1 MTNHMSSSNAD
12 SMIIASS
19 VDLLQRDSDARSKC
33 LHNDETKV
41 ISIIDLL
48 TQTSTLKKEK
58 SKDHSWKEVILEL
71 IRRLRNV
78 SERKIESQDTF
89 IAKNVQKLKT
99 FVQLLNKQLQ
109 TQENTRFTFKTS
121 SWVDVAREEATMRK
135 QRFRDDLSSLRKR
148 REILMKIVKRKEMKK
163 IQKRSIDQ
171 IFQEIANVSMTQ
183 SNLIV
188 SLRKLESED
197 ITLHVM
203 SSKAQAVLEKFQAW
217 VKKIASSAHVM
228 RRSFVILAHDVRI
241 TLNTSNQKTIIK
253 RLIKNNARLH
263 EDLEMLRIAWFK
275 KIVESEKTH
284 SSLIVEIAIETMM
297 NRLLDV
303 NMLNSYQECSCELFE
318 KNCCIT
324 QCYRC
329 FDFDHMTRFCKNKE
343 RCFKCADK
351 HHIERCVVSMN
362 RRRCANCND
371 SHELWRRSCL
381 KWKLQVKQSE
391 EIFWNRSIRYS
402 EALKDNRSFS
412 SFFLNFLSSM
422 NFMSST
428 NSSSSMNVSTMT
440 SSWDVNK
447 STWQV
452 MKVKKRRV
460 DRSSCVISDSED
472 MTSEQTQKRQIRKC
486 ERFLMIKSI
495 QKAASAQSQQ
505 QLQIILWWIKSF
517 CKFYSTTSESH

>member
-1 MTNHMSSSNAD
+1 
-12 SMIIASS
+12 MIIASS

-188 SLRKLESED
+188 SLCKLESKD
-197 ITLHVM
+197 IALHIM
-203 SSKAQAVLEKFQAW
+203 SLKAWAVLEKSQTW
-217 VKKIASSAHVM
+217 MKKIASSAHVM
-228 RRSFVILAHDVRI
+228 CRSFAILVHDVQ
-241 TLNTSNQKTIIK
+241 LYTSYWTQATRK
-253 RLIKNNARLH
+253 
-263 EDLEMLRIAWFK
+263 W
-275 KIVESEKTH
+275 
-284 SSLIVEIAIETMM
+284 SS
-297 NRLLDV
+297 
-303 NMLNSYQECSCELFE
+303 
-318 KNCCIT
+318 
-324 QCYRC
+324 
-329 FDFDHMTRFCKNKE
+329 
-343 RCFKCADK
+343 
-351 HHIERCVVSMN
+351 
-362 RRRCANCND
+362 
-371 SHELWRRSCL
+371 
-381 KWKLQVKQSE
+381 
-391 EIFWNRSIRYS
+391 
-402 EALKDNRSFS
+402 KD
-412 SFFLNFLSSM
+412 
-422 NFMSST
+422 
-428 NSSSSMNVSTMT
+428 
-440 SSWDVNK
+440 W
-447 STWQV
+447 
-452 MKVKKRRV
+452 
-460 DRSSCVISDSED
+460 
-472 MTSEQTQKRQIRKC
+472 
-486 ERFLMIKSI
+486 
-495 QKAASAQSQQ
+495 
-505 QLQIILWWIKSF
+505 
-517 CKFYSTTSESH
+517 